1 MINTKDI
8 LKMAKATLRHDQG
21 YPERRLIHPHREWL
35 IGMSMFMVLLLSGS
49 TAAGLLFL
57 HYQNLG
63 ADIVPS
69 EQRIPNYQSVTV
81 SDVLSVYANRTATFT
96 TLQTTNDVVPSVEM
110 ESATTSAS
118 TTPDEVATST
128 ATDMNV
134 SEDTETEEESD
145 TETSNEDSATST
157 LSL

>member
-35 IGMSMFMVLLLSGS
+35 IGMSMFIVLLFSGS

-63 ADIVPS
+63 ADSVPS
-69 EQRIPNYQSVTV
+69 EQRIPNYQSATVT
-81 SDVLSVYANRTATFT
+81 DVLSVYASRADTFKI
-96 TLQTTNDVVPSVEM
+96 LQTTNSVVPLIER
-110 ESATTSAS
+110 ESATTS
-118 TTPDEVATST
+118 TST
-128 ATDMNV
+128 APDEAATNTISETDEFDD
-134 SEDTETEEESD
+134 SETEETD
-145 TETSNEDSATST
+145 DAAPQ
-157 LSL
+157 